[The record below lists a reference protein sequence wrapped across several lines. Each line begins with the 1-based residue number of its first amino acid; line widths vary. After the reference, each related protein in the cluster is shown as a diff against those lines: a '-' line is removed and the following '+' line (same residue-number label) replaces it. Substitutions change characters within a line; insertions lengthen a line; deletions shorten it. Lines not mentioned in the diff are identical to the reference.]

1 MSARRLHRPRRTK
14 PPGLG
19 VERGYW
25 AEGLVTIAGLD
36 EVGRGSWAGPLTV
49 AAAVIPQERRVNGI
63 RDSKMLNESRREAL
77 FDRIAAWCTAWAV
90 GHASPQECD
99 RHGMSAAQR
108 LAAHRALD
116 GLGIDPDRIL
126 LDGKWDFVGSPKV
139 QTIVRG
145 DATSLTIAAASI
157 LAKVTRDRMMRSLA
171 QNYPAYDFDHNKG
184 YPGPK
189 HRAALAA
196 FGPTPI
202 HRTSW
207 SFMDDLA
214 WNGLARTASGGQ
226 QPLFAGATA

>member
-1 MSARRLHRPRRTK
+1 MT
-14 PPGLG
+14 
-19 VERGYW
+19 V
-25 AEGLVTIAGLD
+25 AGLD

-49 AAAVIPQERRVNGI
+49 AAAVIPQERRVNGV
-63 RDSKMLNESRREAL
+63 RDSKMLNESRREEL

-99 RHGMSAAQR
+99 RLGMSAAQR

-116 GLGIDPDRIL
+116 GLGVEPDRIL
-126 LDGKWDFVGSPKV
+126 LDGPWDFVGSPNV

-214 WNGLARTASGGQ
+214 WNGLTRTATGGQ

>member
-1 MSARRLHRPRRTK
+1 
-14 PPGLG
+14 
-19 VERGYW
+19 
-25 AEGLVTIAGLD
+25 
-36 EVGRGSWAGPLTV
+36 
-49 AAAVIPQERRVNGI
+49 
-63 RDSKMLNESRREAL
+63 MLSEARREAL
-77 FDRIAAWCTAWAV
+77 FDRIAAWCSAWAV

-99 RHGMSAAQR
+99 RLGMSAAQR
-108 LAAHRALD
+108 LASHRALD
-116 GLGIDPDRIL
+116 GLGIEPDGIL

-139 QTIVRG
+139 ETIVRG

-157 LAKVTRDRMMRSLA
+157 LAKVTRDRFMRSLA
-171 QNYPAYDFDHNKG
+171 ASYPAYDFDRNKG

-207 SFMDDLA
+207 SYMDDLA
-214 WNGLARTASGGQ
+214 WNGLSRTASGGQ